1 MSTNNTATS
10 KLNMSGVVNSARQ
23 EVNRQM
29 KNLVKGVM
37 SYTIQ
42 LKRKITPSKTSAFKK
57 YEKKPGTSSRSA
69 FKKYVKKP
77 EFQSSKSAFK
87 RYKK

>member
-1 MSTNNTATS
+1 
-10 KLNMSGVVNSARQ
+10 
-23 EVNRQM
+23 M

-37 SYTIQ
+37 SYTIP

-77 EFQSSKSAFK
+77 
-87 RYKK
+87 

>member
-1 MSTNNTATS
+1 
-10 KLNMSGVVNSARQ
+10 MSGVVNSARQ

-37 SYTIQ
+37 SYTIP

>member
-37 SYTIQ
+37 SYTIP

-57 YEKKPGTSSRSA
+57 YEKKP
-69 FKKYVKKP
+69 